1 MQAEADKEVEE
12 ESEIAAASA
21 DLKPG
26 ERKVISDGTEGPV
39 VEIIR
44 KTDEEQEELAEEDV
58 SVAEPEPESE
68 TEEPED
74 PSKEEKAGE

>member
-12 ESEIAAASA
+12 ESEISTASA
-21 DLKPG
+21 ELKPG

-44 KTDEEQEELAEEDV
+44 KTEEEQEGLVEEETP
-58 SVAEPEPESE
+58 VAEPELE